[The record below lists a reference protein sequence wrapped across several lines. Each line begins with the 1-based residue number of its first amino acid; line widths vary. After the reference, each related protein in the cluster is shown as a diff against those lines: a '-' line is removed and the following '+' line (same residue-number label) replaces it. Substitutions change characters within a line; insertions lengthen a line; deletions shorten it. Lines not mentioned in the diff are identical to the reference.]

1 MITASLRLNQL
12 SPSATDWYAGYLTA
26 LDSADPDAWTK
37 KYLHPECVINVNND
51 LPVDGVGEI
60 KARLA
65 LQWAT
70 FTSIRHEPIN
80 IYGNDNQ
87 FAVEMICHYE
97 RRDGKRADV
106 PLATFIDRD
115 GSGRATVIN
124 IYIDPK
130 PQFV

>member
-1 MITASLRLNQL
+1 MITASLRVNQL
-12 SPSATDWYAGYLTA
+12 SQSATDWYAGYLSA
-26 LDSADPDAWTK
+26 LDSADVDAWTS
-37 KYLHPECVINVNND
+37 KYLHPECIININND
-51 LPVDGVGEI
+51 LPLDGVGEV
-60 KARLA
+60 KARLT
-65 LQWAT
+65 LQWSHFSA
-70 FTSIRHEPIN
+70 IRHEPVN

-106 PLATFIDRD
+106 PLATFVDRD
-115 GSGRATVIN
+115 ASGRATMIN